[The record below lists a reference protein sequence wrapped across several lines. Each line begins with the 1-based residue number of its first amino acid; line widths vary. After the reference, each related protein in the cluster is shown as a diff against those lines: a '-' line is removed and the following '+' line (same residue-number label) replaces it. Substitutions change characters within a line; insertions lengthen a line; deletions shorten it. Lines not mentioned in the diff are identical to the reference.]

1 MKRTKSLP
9 IIGALFLVFAMT
21 VQFFVSY
28 HRETKNMENLIE
40 SRMEI
45 AEKKFLFEVYDMYEA
60 TDEIIHFFPQ
70 YSPQELPFLLA
81 TVLERVP
88 NLYCCFVAFT
98 PQSSPLPGRLCSPCA
113 IRRDGTDS
121 IVTADYG
128 DKIDYLSRDWYSG
141 ALLAD
146 DKGYWS
152 QPYNDTDHED
162 LVFTYSRIVR
172 DHKGKIIAIAG
183 ADYTITGIQRLLDE
197 IKPYDD
203 ALCQLYST
211 EGQLIAQCGQPSPES
226 RMIKVERTL
235 SSTTMRLAIAVPKSH
250 LLNAVWRVALLTL
263 IVLLI
268 GILIAA
274 WLIGRIRRDQKAF
287 FRVETNNQL
296 IERELHIASSIQQG
310 ILRHDF
316 PDDDQ
321 LQLHA
326 ALIPMHEVGG
336 DLYDYHLHHDDL
348 YFIIGDVSGKGVP
361 AAIFM
366 SAAVNLFRSAVRR
379 LASPKEIVSEI
390 NALLSDNNPSLTFVT
405 AFVGKLHIPS
415 GKLLYCN
422 AAHNEPLVIKN
433 NAEFLPL
440 KPNIPLGYDGSFPYV
455 EQALVLDP
463 DEVLLLYTDGVT
475 EARNSN
481 RQMFGKER
489 LAQAA
494 SQAPLGQAGEHTLRA
509 VQAFIAD
516 SSQTDDITLMTIR
529 RKQPPRPVP
538 SASKTTSPWKH
549 PHLKHSRI

>member
-28 HRETKNMENLIE
+28 HRETKNMQSYIE
-40 SRMEI
+40 SRMEL

-70 YSPQELPFLLA
+70 YNPRNLAPLLSA
-81 TVLERVP
+81 VLGRFP
-88 NLYCCFVAFT
+88 NLYSCYVAFT
-98 PQSSPLPGRLCSPCA
+98 PQSSPFPGRQFAPGAL
-113 IRRDGTDS
+113 RREGEDS
-121 IVTADYG
+121 IVITDYADRV
-128 DKIDYLSRDWYSG
+128 DYLSRDWYSG
-141 ALLAD
+141 ALQAD
-146 DKGYWS
+146 DEGYWS
-152 QPYNDTDHED
+152 LPYNDADHQYP
-162 LVFTYSRIVR
+162 VFTHSRILR
-172 DHKGKIIAIAG
+172 NTHGQIIAVVG
-183 ADYTITGIQRLLDE
+183 ADYTLAWTHRLLDE
-197 IKPYDD
+197 FKPYPD

-235 SSTTMRLAIAVPKSH
+235 SSTTMRLAISVPKSH

-274 WLIGRIRRDQKAF
+274 WLIRRIRRDQKAF
-287 FRVETNNQL
+287 LRVETNNQL

-379 LASPKEIVSEI
+379 LASPKEIVSEM
-390 NALLSDNNPSLTFVT
+390 NALLSANNPSLTFVT
-405 AFVGKLHIPS
+405 AFVGRLHIPS

-509 VQAFIAD
+509 VQAFIDD

-538 SASKTTSPWKH
+538 SASKTT
-549 PHLKHSRI
+549 

>member
-274 WLIGRIRRDQKAF
+274 WLIERIRRDQKAF
-287 FRVETNNQL
+287 LRVETNNQL

-538 SASKTTSPWKH
+538 SASKTT
-549 PHLKHSRI
+549 